1 MPDIW
6 MDVDTAL
13 SEVPV
18 NIFPL
23 IDDTD
28 FKTRETAVAYNAA
41 GMDLV
46 WNFVTPAGAFTQ
58 AAVTPTSGGNYDW
71 THQGDGMY
79 TIEIPA
85 SGGASINNDTEG
97 FGWFTGVCT
106 GVLPWRGPIIGFRRA
121 ALNDLLIEGSTAST
135 NMEDFFDG
143 TGYAGGTTPLNVN
156 VSSISNNAIT
166 AASIAT
172 GAIDAD
178 AIADNAIDAG
188 AIATGAITAA
198 KFASGAIDAAALAA
212 DAGSEIAT
220 AVWASA
226 TRTVTSAA
234 NITSTG
240 GTVTL
245 DGSGYVTYA
254 NAAPPTAAAIAD
266 AVWDES
272 TTGHTTA
279 GTFGAQCATDIDA
292 ILDDTGTSGVVVG
305 SIANNA
311 ITAAAIATGAI
322 DADALAADAGTEI
335 GTAVWATTTRT
346 LTAATNITSTG
357 GTVTLDG
364 SGYVTYANAAPPT
377 AAAIADAVWDEA
389 RADHTSSGTFGQ
401 GVSSVQGN
409 VTGSVASVAGNVGGN
424 VTGSVGSISGVT
436 FPSNFADL
444 AITSSTGRVT
454 VGTNT
459 DKTGYSISGT
469 KTTLDALNDI
479 TAASV
484 WSAATRT
491 LTSAENI
498 TSTGGTTVPQTG
510 DAYARIGSNG
520 SGLTGIPWNSSW
532 DAEVQSEVFDALDAA
547 YTDATSLTSNG
558 LLDRIRIL
566 CWILRN
572 KIEVTDANGN
582 TVIYKDDSTTTAF
595 SVNSMLTD
603 DSTTT
608 TRLRAA

>member
-58 AAVTPTSGGNYDW
+58 TAVTPTSGGNYDW

-292 ILDDTGTSGVVVG
+292 ILTDT
-305 SIANNA
+305 A
-311 ITAAAIATGAI
+311 
-322 DADALAADAGTEI
+322 EI
-335 GTAVWATTTRT
+335 GAAGAG
-346 LTAATNITSTG
+346 LTA
-357 GTVTLDG
+357 
-364 SGYVTYANAAPPT
+364 
-377 AAAIADAVWDEA
+377 
-389 RADHTSSGTFGQ
+389 
-401 GVSSVQGN
+401 
-409 VTGSVASVAGNVGGN
+409 
-424 VTGSVGSISGVT
+424 
-436 FPSNFADL
+436 
-444 AITSSTGRVT
+444 
-454 VGTNT
+454 
-459 DKTGYSISGT
+459 
-469 KTTLDALNDI
+469 
-479 TAASV
+479 
-484 WSAATRT
+484 
-491 LTSAENI
+491 
-498 TSTGGTTVPQTG
+498 
-510 DAYARIGSNG
+510 
-520 SGLTGIPWNSSW
+520 IPWNSSW

-547 YTDATSLTSNG
+547 FTDATGLTSNG
-558 LLDRIRIL
+558 LLDRIRTL
-566 CWILRN
+566 GWILRN

-582 TVIYKDDSTTTAF
+582 TVIYKDDSTTAAF
-595 SVNSMLTD
+595 TVSSMLTD

>member
-1 MPDIW
+1 MALPLKYNTASQTIIIGPFLDSTDGVTAETGLTIANTDIK
-6 MDVDTAL
+6 
-13 SEVPV
+13 
-18 NIFPL
+18 L
-23 IDDTD
+23 I
-28 FKTRETAVAYNAA
+28 KH
-41 GMDLV
+41 G
-46 WNFVTPAGAFTQ
+46 G
-58 AAVTPTSGGNYDW
+58 TSTTNKN
-71 THQGDGMY
+71 
-79 TIEIPA
+79 
-85 SGGASINNDTEG
+85 SGGATHIANGYYYATLNASDTDTVG
-97 FGWFTGVCT
+97 RLNIYCT
-106 GVLPWRGPIIGFRRA
+106 MSGACPVWHEFVVLPAVVFDSLYAGTDTLQVDVTQISGS
-121 ALNDLLIEGSTAST
+121 NVSTSTAQLGVNLVNIAGSAVST
-135 NMEDFFDG
+135 SSAQLGVNVVNADG
-143 TGYAGGTTPLNVN
+143 TAWGSGAITAN
-156 VSSISNNAIT
+156 SIASNAIT
-166 AASIAT
+166 
-172 GAIDAD
+172 DAK
-178 AIADNAIDAG
+178 IN
-188 AIATGAITAA
+188 TGAITAA
-198 KFASGAIDAAALAA
+198 KFASGALDAAALAT
-212 DAGSEIAT
+212 D
-220 AVWASA
+220 
-226 TRTVTSAA
+226 AA
-234 NITSTG
+234 N
-240 GTVTL
+240 
-245 DGSGYVTYA
+245 
-254 NAAPPTAAAIAD
+254 
-266 AVWDES
+266 
-272 TTGHTTA
+272 
-279 GTFGAQCATDIDA
+279 
-292 ILDDTGTSGVVVG
+292 
-305 SIANNA
+305 
-311 ITAAAIATGAI
+311 
-322 DADALAADAGTEI
+322 EI
-335 GTAVWATTTRT
+335 GTAVWATATRT

-357 GTVTLDG
+357 GTIALNG
-364 SGYVTYANAAPPT
+364 SGYVTYSNTAPPT

-603 DSTTT
+603 NSTTT

>member
-1 MPDIW
+1 MGFGGYLAANTAVDVLIGPFVDETDGKTAETALTLSQADIKLSKNGQALAQKNDNTAAAHDANGYYNCELDATDTNTEGTLTLIVHESGALPVRHDFMVISQAAYASIVGAKDSGY
-6 MDVDTAL
+6 MDVNVKAISEDT
-13 SEVPV
+13 
-18 NIFPL
+18 
-23 IDDTD
+23 
-28 FKTRETAVAYNAA
+28 TAADNCEL
-41 GMDLV
+41 M
-46 WNFVTPAGAFTQ
+46 
-58 AAVTPTSGGNYDW
+58 
-71 THQGDGMY
+71 
-79 TIEIPA
+79 
-85 SGGASINNDTEG
+85 
-97 FGWFTGVCT
+97 
-106 GVLPWRGPIIGFRRA
+106 
-121 ALNDLLIEGSTAST
+121 
-135 NMEDFFDG
+135 FDG
-143 TGYAGGTTPLNVN
+143 TGYGGGTTKLDVN
-156 VSSISNNAIT
+156 VASIANNAIT
-166 AASIAT
+166 AAAIAT

-188 AIATGAITAA
+188 AIASDAITAAKIATGAITAA
-198 KFASGAIDAAALAA
+198 KFASGALDAAALAT
-212 DAGSEIAT
+212 D
-220 AVWASA
+220 
-226 TRTVTSAA
+226 AA
-234 NITSTG
+234 N
-240 GTVTL
+240 
-245 DGSGYVTYA
+245 
-254 NAAPPTAAAIAD
+254 
-266 AVWDES
+266 
-272 TTGHTTA
+272 
-279 GTFGAQCATDIDA
+279 
-292 ILDDTGTSGVVVG
+292 
-305 SIANNA
+305 
-311 ITAAAIATGAI
+311 
-322 DADALAADAGTEI
+322 EI
-335 GTAVWATTTRT
+335 GTAVWATATRT

-357 GTVTLDG
+357 GTIALNG
-364 SGYVTYANAAPPT
+364 SGYVTYSNTAPPT

>member
-1 MPDIW
+1 MALPLKYNTASQTIIIGPFLDSTDGVTAETGLTIANTDIK
-6 MDVDTAL
+6 
-13 SEVPV
+13 
-18 NIFPL
+18 L
-23 IDDTD
+23 I
-28 FKTRETAVAYNAA
+28 KH
-41 GMDLV
+41 G
-46 WNFVTPAGAFTQ
+46 G
-58 AAVTPTSGGNYDW
+58 TSTTNKN
-71 THQGDGMY
+71 
-79 TIEIPA
+79 
-85 SGGASINNDTEG
+85 SGGATHIANGYYYATLNASDTDTVG
-97 FGWFTGVCT
+97 RLNIYCT
-106 GVLPWRGPIIGFRRA
+106 MSGACPVWHEFVVLPAVVFDSLYAGTDTLQVDVTQISGS
-121 ALNDLLIEGSTAST
+121 NVSTSTAQLGVNLVNIAGSAVST
-135 NMEDFFDG
+135 SSAQLGVNVVNADG
-143 TGYAGGTTPLNVN
+143 TAWGSGAITAN
-156 VSSISNNAIT
+156 SIASNAIT
-166 AASIAT
+166 
-172 GAIDAD
+172 DAK
-178 AIADNAIDAG
+178 IN
-188 AIATGAITAA
+188 TGAITAA
-198 KFASGAIDAAALAA
+198 KFASGALDAAALAT
-212 DAGSEIAT
+212 D
-220 AVWASA
+220 
-226 TRTVTSAA
+226 AA
-234 NITSTG
+234 N
-240 GTVTL
+240 
-245 DGSGYVTYA
+245 
-254 NAAPPTAAAIAD
+254 
-266 AVWDES
+266 
-272 TTGHTTA
+272 
-279 GTFGAQCATDIDA
+279 
-292 ILDDTGTSGVVVG
+292 
-305 SIANNA
+305 
-311 ITAAAIATGAI
+311 
-322 DADALAADAGTEI
+322 EI
-335 GTAVWATTTRT
+335 GTAVWATATRT

-357 GTVTLDG
+357 GTIALNG
-364 SGYVTYANAAPPT
+364 SGYVTYSNTAPPT

-409 VTGSVASVAGNVGGN
+409 VTGSVASVTGNVGGN

-520 SGLTGIPWNSSW
+520 SGLTAIPWNSSW

-603 DSTTT
+603 NSTTT

>member
-58 AAVTPTSGGNYDW
+58 TAVTPTSGGNYDW

-172 GAIDAD
+172 GAI
-178 AIADNAIDAG
+178 
-188 AIATGAITAA
+188 
-198 KFASGAIDAAALAA
+198 
-212 DAGSEIAT
+212 
-220 AVWASA
+220 
-226 TRTVTSAA
+226 
-234 NITSTG
+234 
-240 GTVTL
+240 
-245 DGSGYVTYA
+245 
-254 NAAPPTAAAIAD
+254 
-266 AVWDES
+266 
-272 TTGHTTA
+272 
-279 GTFGAQCATDIDA
+279 
-292 ILDDTGTSGVVVG
+292 
-305 SIANNA
+305 
-311 ITAAAIATGAI
+311 
-322 DADALAADAGTEI
+322 
-335 GTAVWATTTRT
+335 
-346 LTAATNITSTG
+346 
-357 GTVTLDG
+357 
-364 SGYVTYANAAPPT
+364 
-377 AAAIADAVWDEA
+377 AAIADAVWDEA
-389 RADHTSSGTFGQ
+389 TSGHTSAGTFGEQ
-401 GVSSVQGN
+401 CATDIDAILTDTAEIG
-409 VTGSVASVAGNVGGN
+409 AAG
-424 VTGSVGSISGVT
+424 
-436 FPSNFADL
+436 A
-444 AITSSTGRVT
+444 
-454 VGTNT
+454 
-459 DKTGYSISGT
+459 
-469 KTTLDALNDI
+469 
-479 TAASV
+479 
-484 WSAATRT
+484 
-491 LTSAENI
+491 
-498 TSTGGTTVPQTG
+498 
-510 DAYARIGSNG
+510 
-520 SGLTGIPWNSSW
+520 GLTAIPWNSSW

-547 YTDATSLTSNG
+547 FTDATGLTSNG
-558 LLDRIRIL
+558 LLDRIRTL
-566 CWILRN
+566 GWILRN

-582 TVIYKDDSTTTAF
+582 TVIYKDDSTTAAF
-595 SVNSMLTD
+595 TVSSMLTD

>member
-58 AAVTPTSGGNYDW
+58 TAVTPTSGGNYDW

-389 RADHTSSGTFGQ
+389 TSGHTSAGTFGEQ
-401 GVSSVQGN
+401 CATDIDAILTDTAEIG
-409 VTGSVASVAGNVGGN
+409 AAG
-424 VTGSVGSISGVT
+424 
-436 FPSNFADL
+436 A
-444 AITSSTGRVT
+444 
-454 VGTNT
+454 
-459 DKTGYSISGT
+459 
-469 KTTLDALNDI
+469 
-479 TAASV
+479 
-484 WSAATRT
+484 
-491 LTSAENI
+491 
-498 TSTGGTTVPQTG
+498 
-510 DAYARIGSNG
+510 
-520 SGLTGIPWNSSW
+520 GLTAIPWNSSW

-547 YTDATSLTSNG
+547 FTDATGLTSNG
-558 LLDRIRIL
+558 LLDRIRTL
-566 CWILRN
+566 GWILRN

-582 TVIYKDDSTTTAF
+582 TVIYKDDSTTAAF
-595 SVNSMLTD
+595 TVSSMLTD

>member
-1 MPDIW
+1 MGFAGYLQANTAVDVLIGPFVDETDGKTAETGLTLSQGDIKLSKNGQALAQKNDDTAAAHDANGYYNCELDATDTNTEGTLTLIVHKSGALPVRHDFMVLAQAAYISLVTAKDTGF
-6 MDVDTAL
+6 MDVNVKAISEDT
-13 SEVPV
+13 
-18 NIFPL
+18 
-23 IDDTD
+23 
-28 FKTRETAVAYNAA
+28 TAADNCEL
-41 GMDLV
+41 M
-46 WNFVTPAGAFTQ
+46 
-58 AAVTPTSGGNYDW
+58 
-71 THQGDGMY
+71 
-79 TIEIPA
+79 
-85 SGGASINNDTEG
+85 
-97 FGWFTGVCT
+97 
-106 GVLPWRGPIIGFRRA
+106 
-121 ALNDLLIEGSTAST
+121 
-135 NMEDFFDG
+135 FDG

-389 RADHTSSGTFGQ
+389 TSGHTSAGTFGEQ
-401 GVSSVQGN
+401 CATDIDAILTDTAEIG
-409 VTGSVASVAGNVGGN
+409 AAG
-424 VTGSVGSISGVT
+424 
-436 FPSNFADL
+436 A
-444 AITSSTGRVT
+444 
-454 VGTNT
+454 
-459 DKTGYSISGT
+459 
-469 KTTLDALNDI
+469 
-479 TAASV
+479 
-484 WSAATRT
+484 
-491 LTSAENI
+491 
-498 TSTGGTTVPQTG
+498 
-510 DAYARIGSNG
+510 
-520 SGLTGIPWNSSW
+520 GLTAIPWNSSW

-547 YTDATSLTSNG
+547 FTDATGLTSNG
-558 LLDRIRIL
+558 LLDRIRTL
-566 CWILRN
+566 GWILRN

-582 TVIYKDDSTTTAF
+582 TVIYKDDSTTAAF
-595 SVNSMLTD
+595 TVSSMLTD

>member
-58 AAVTPTSGGNYDW
+58 TAVTPTSGGNYDW

-188 AIATGAITAA
+188 AIASDAITAAKIATGAITAA
-198 KFASGAIDAAALAA
+198 KFASGALDAAALAT
-212 DAGSEIAT
+212 D
-220 AVWASA
+220 
-226 TRTVTSAA
+226 AA
-234 NITSTG
+234 N
-240 GTVTL
+240 
-245 DGSGYVTYA
+245 
-254 NAAPPTAAAIAD
+254 
-266 AVWDES
+266 
-272 TTGHTTA
+272 
-279 GTFGAQCATDIDA
+279 
-292 ILDDTGTSGVVVG
+292 
-305 SIANNA
+305 
-311 ITAAAIATGAI
+311 
-322 DADALAADAGTEI
+322 EI
-335 GTAVWATTTRT
+335 GTAVWATATRT

-357 GTVTLDG
+357 GTIALNG
-364 SGYVTYANAAPPT
+364 SGYVTYSNTAPPT

>member
-1 MPDIW
+1 

-58 AAVTPTSGGNYDW
+58 TAVTPTSGGNYDW

-266 AVWDES
+266 AVWDETS
-272 TTGHTTA
+272 TGHTDTGKA
-279 GTFGAQCATDIDA
+279 GAKIWTDIPA
-292 ILDDTGTSGVVVG
+292 ILDDTGTSGVVVARISSGAITAG
-305 SIANNA
+305 SIA
-311 ITAAAIATGAI
+311 
-322 DADALAADAGTEI
+322 ADAIGASELAADAVTEI
-335 GTAVWATTTRT
+335 ASGVWASATRT
-346 LTAATNITSTG
+346 LSAATNVTSTG
-357 GTVTLDG
+357 GTITLDG

-377 AAAIADAVWDEA
+377 ASAIADAVWDE
-389 RADHTSSGTFGQ
+389 
-401 GVSSVQGN
+401 
-409 VTGSVASVAGNVGGN
+409 
-424 VTGSVGSISGVT
+424 
-436 FPSNFADL
+436 
-444 AITSSTGRVT
+444 
-454 VGTNT
+454 
-459 DKTGYSISGT
+459 
-469 KTTLDALNDI
+469 
-479 TAASV
+479 
-484 WSAATRT
+484 
-491 LTSAENI
+491 
-498 TSTGGTTVPQTG
+498 TSTGHTTAGTAGAQLWTNI
-510 DAYARIGSNG
+510 DAILTDTAEIGTAG
-520 SGLTGIPWNSSW
+520 AGLTAIPWNSSW

-603 DSTTT
+603 NSTTT

>member
-1 MPDIW
+1 MALPLKYNTASQTIIIGPFLDSTDGVTAETGLSIANTDIK
-6 MDVDTAL
+6 
-13 SEVPV
+13 
-18 NIFPL
+18 L
-23 IDDTD
+23 I
-28 FKTRETAVAYNAA
+28 KH
-41 GMDLV
+41 G
-46 WNFVTPAGAFTQ
+46 G
-58 AAVTPTSGGNYDW
+58 TSTTNKN
-71 THQGDGMY
+71 
-79 TIEIPA
+79 
-85 SGGASINNDTEG
+85 SGGATHIANGYYYATLNASDTDTVG
-97 FGWFTGVCT
+97 RLNIYCT
-106 GVLPWRGPIIGFRRA
+106 MSGACPVWHEFVVLPAVVFDSLYAGTDTLQVDVTQISGS
-121 ALNDLLIEGSTAST
+121 NVSTSTAQLGVNLVNIAGSAVST
-135 NMEDFFDG
+135 SSAQLGVNVVNADG
-143 TGYAGGTTPLNVN
+143 TAWGSGAITAN
-156 VSSISNNAIT
+156 SIASNAIT
-166 AASIAT
+166 
-172 GAIDAD
+172 DAK
-178 AIADNAIDAG
+178 IN
-188 AIATGAITAA
+188 TGAITAA
-198 KFASGAIDAAALAA
+198 KFASGALDAAALAT
-212 DAGSEIAT
+212 D
-220 AVWASA
+220 
-226 TRTVTSAA
+226 AA
-234 NITSTG
+234 N
-240 GTVTL
+240 
-245 DGSGYVTYA
+245 
-254 NAAPPTAAAIAD
+254 
-266 AVWDES
+266 
-272 TTGHTTA
+272 
-279 GTFGAQCATDIDA
+279 
-292 ILDDTGTSGVVVG
+292 
-305 SIANNA
+305 
-311 ITAAAIATGAI
+311 
-322 DADALAADAGTEI
+322 EI
-335 GTAVWATTTRT
+335 GTAVWATATRT

-357 GTVTLDG
+357 GTIALNG
-364 SGYVTYANAAPPT
+364 SGYVTYSNTAPPT

-603 DSTTT
+603 NSTTT